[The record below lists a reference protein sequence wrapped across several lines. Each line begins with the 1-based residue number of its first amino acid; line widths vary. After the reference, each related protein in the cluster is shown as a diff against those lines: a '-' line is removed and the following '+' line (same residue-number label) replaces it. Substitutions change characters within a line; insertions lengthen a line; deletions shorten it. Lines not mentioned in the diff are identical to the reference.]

1 MNDTFFMK
9 PTYRLA
15 LALLLLFSVGFTASL
30 RAETVGFPKDKP
42 VLTVDVP
49 AGWKVDWIEAGV
61 LPGGSRV
68 QFQTE
73 GGAADLSIKALP
85 ADAEVTDAATAKSS
99 VTKLAMQ
106 DMKDMEA
113 SKCSDP
119 AEVTV
124 AGHKAYST
132 KVTTGIGPME
142 YTIFTPDGKAYF
154 AMFSMNGGAAP
165 IIALIKGAE

>member
-1 MNDTFFMK
+1 MIK
-9 PTYRLA
+9 PTRRLS
-15 LALLLLFSVGFTASL
+15 LTLLLLSVGLTASL

-42 VLTVDVP
+42 AFSIDVP
-49 AGWKVDWIEAGV
+49 AGWKVDWIDAGA

-68 QFQTE
+68 QFMTE

-85 ADAEVTDAATAKSS
+85 AGAEVSDDATAKTA

-106 DMKDMEA
+106 DMKDFEA
-113 SKCSDP
+113 TKCSEP
-119 AEVTV
+119 EEVTV

-132 KVTTGIGPME
+132 KVTTGIGAME
-142 YTIFTPDGKAYF
+142 YTIFTPDGKTYF

-165 IIALIKGAE
+165 IIALIKAAG